1 MNRNVLHQEIVYRK
15 FMGSASWSNF
25 FFVYIKWWIV
35 RSSGARSSYV
45 CEFIIIVGLG
55 IGKRSGVARDFQSNH
70 EKRQKKTTDF
80 ALKEINRQ

>member
-1 MNRNVLHQEIVYRK
+1 MNRNVLHQEKVYRE

-35 RSSGARSSYV
+35 RSSYAR
-45 CEFIIIVGLG
+45 EFIIIVGLG
-55 IGKRSGVARDFQSNH
+55 IGKRSGVTRDFQSNH